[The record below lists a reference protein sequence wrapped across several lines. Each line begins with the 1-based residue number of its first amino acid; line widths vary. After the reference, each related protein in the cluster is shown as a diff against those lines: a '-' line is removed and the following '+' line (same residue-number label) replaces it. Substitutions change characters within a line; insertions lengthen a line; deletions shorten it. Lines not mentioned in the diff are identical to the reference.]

1 MSTWKITGVKI
12 LPQAEGQVDVV
23 SKVAW
28 VAKLSEADKTA
39 SECGDVR
46 LEYTAG
52 NNFVPFEQLTEE
64 QLVDWVKAALGDE
77 EVAKVEAN
85 LSGRLQYLLAP
96 TVVNKPLPWISNE

>member
-1 MSTWKITGVKI
+1 MSTWKITGIKV

-23 SKVAW
+23 TKVGWRAT
-28 VAKLSEADKTA
+28 LSEADKTA
-39 SECGDVR
+39 SECGDAR
-46 LEYTAG
+46 LEYKAG
-52 NNFVPFEQLTEE
+52 SKFVPFDQLTEE
-64 QLVDWVKAALGDE
+64 QLVGWVKAALGEE

>member
-1 MSTWKITGVKI
+1 MSTWKITGIKV
-12 LPQAEGQVDVV
+12 LPQVEGQVDVV

-39 SECGDVR
+39 SECGDAR

-52 NNFVPFEQLTEE
+52 STFVPFEQLTEE
-64 QLVDWVKAALGDE
+64 QLVDWVKAALGEE

-85 LSGRLQYLLAP
+85 LSGCLKYLIAP
-96 TVVNKPLPWISNE
+96 AVVNKSLPWISNE